1 MKKFSLKGFS
11 LKRFSL
17 VALSRKIPAGIMIV
31 PLFIGAILN
40 TFFPAIFTFGSY
52 TTIFFSDTST
62 MVLMYATLFYTGCQI
77 RVKDLPIALARGGS
91 HVLLKYIAGAGFYLL
106 IVKYFGQQGILG
118 VCSLSLLCALTNCN
132 SNLYMTLMDTYGDSA
147 DKAAR
152 PMFNLNSGP
161 MLSLVTIGAS
171 GMIDFS
177 PIEILS
183 LLAPVVV
190 GVIIAAVEPKIQ
202 EQSKSAIKFIIP
214 LVGLILG
221 SKINL
226 LSVIGAGFGGVL
238 LFLIVVVVT
247 GPVAFITD
255 RLLLRRPGYA
265 GMSTVSVAGNTVAVP
280 AMILAV
286 APEFAPYVELAIIQL
301 SSAVIISAFVCPV
314 MVNFFAK
321 KFGCP
326 AFEAL
331 EAAKAV
337 EKSQVPE
344 ELQVSDMT
352 DK

>member
-1 MKKFSLKGFS
+1 MVIIMKGFS

-17 VALSRKIPAGIMIV
+17 VSLSRKIPAGNMIV
-31 PLFIGAILN
+31 PLFIGSILN
-40 TFFPAIFTFGSY
+40 TIFPAIFTFGSY

-77 RVKDLPIALARGGS
+77 RAKDLPIALSRGGS
-91 HVLLKYIAGAGFYLL
+91 HVLLKYIGGAGFYLL
-106 IVKYFGQQGILG
+106 IVRYFGPQGILG

-132 SNLYMTLMDTYGDSA
+132 SNLYMSLMDTYGDAA

-183 LLAPVVV
+183 LLAPVLV
-190 GVIIAAVEPKIQ
+190 GVILAAIEPEIQ
-202 EQSKSAIKFIIP
+202 KESKSAIKFIIP

-226 LSVIGAGFGGVL
+226 ISVVEAGFGGIL
-238 LFLIVVVVT
+238 LFLIVMIVT
-247 GPVAFITD
+247 GPIAFLTD

-280 AMILAV
+280 AMISAV
-286 APEFAPYVELAIIQL
+286 APEFAPYVEIATIQL
-301 SSAVIISAFVCPV
+301 SSAVIISAFLCPV
-314 MVNFFAK
+314 MVHFVAK

-326 AFEAL
+326 AFDD
-331 EAAKAV
+331 
-337 EKSQVPE
+337 PP
-344 ELQVSDMT
+344 T
-352 DK
+352 